1 MAALP
6 EGVPPGTVPTGLRVE
21 QWGLLQWKSR
31 WLTHDTQQRVK
42 VYESNAEWDG
52 TARPFFE
59 ADLSAPGACAIQ
71 DATRPAR
78 ARLDAGGKLLHLRF
92 ESEEHCTRFV
102 HVLCSTLRSTPSRSV
117 STEWRRTGWGMVG
130 SVWPRRRSTRRLESG
145 SAARWPDPQ
154 KSSAQH
160 RCVARPPALPC
171 EVCGGCDV
179 TPVPPRSYAR
189 SRSRPPCATPT
200 SSSCVIWSCTVMS
213 MGARSSA

>member
-102 HVLCSTLRSTPSRSV
+102 DAVTKP
-117 STEWRRTGWGMVG
+117 RT
-130 SVWPRRRSTRRLESG
+130 
-145 SAARWPDPQ
+145 
-154 KSSAQH
+154 
-160 RCVARPPALPC
+160 
-171 EVCGGCDV
+171 
-179 TPVPPRSYAR
+179 
-189 SRSRPPCATPT
+189 PPCAEAP
-200 SSSCVIWSCTVMS
+200 
-213 MGARSSA
+213 ARAVFDPAQYPESIGKYRVATDRLGNGGFGVAKKAVDTETGERLCCKMARPSKELGPAQVRCSSARVAL